1 MNQSESLDSSNSS
14 SSLLPIREKIA
25 YGIGSAN
32 DVWGNWL
39 FPAMVWTVF
48 NIYLKIDPAIIGLIL
63 LVNRLVDA
71 ISDPFFGWIS
81 DNTRSRFGRR
91 RPFILI
97 GSILSGLCF
106 MGMFWFIKEDWNNSK
121 NWYSNTYFWYLTVTS
136 GILITA
142 VSCFNMPY
150 QSLGA
155 ELTPDYNERTSV
167 FAFRGALQKI
177 FEIATFGAAAFV
189 TLECWN
195 GNILW
200 GAKIYS
206 ILIGILMMVVGLI
219 TFLGVKERYYDKVVE
234 SKQESTKI
242 IETLTGALKCP
253 PFRAQLAMAL
263 SYGIG
268 TSMLG
273 TLGYYITIYYVLQ
286 GDVTAGSQWTLYMG
300 FAGTVL
306 GFAGIPFFAAIAQKY
321 GKRTGMMVVQGV
333 SILVFATCW
342 FLYNPNNPWL
352 QLLAAGFIAFTSAAF
367 WMLYG
372 ALGAD
377 VVDYDE
383 LETGKR
389 REGAFSA
396 CGSYLMKIG
405 LAVGAFG
412 GGLVLKWTG
421 FKAELGAHQ
430 APETLTHMRIAFSVI
445 PIISLIIAFLF
456 LLSFGLTPEKSAK
469 IREELEKRRGAIE

>member
-1 MNQSESLDSSNSS
+1 MKTQEQDPKPPVSSK
-14 SSLLPIREKIA
+14 LPVREKIA

-39 FPAMVWTVF
+39 FPAMIWTVF
-48 NIYLKIDPAIIGLIL
+48 NIHLKIDPAIIGLIL

-71 ISDPFFGWIS
+71 VSDPVFGWLS

-91 RPFILI
+91 RPYIMV
-97 GSILSGLCF
+97 GSIFSGLCF
-106 MGMFWFIKEDWNNSK
+106 MGMFWFIQDDWGNSE
-121 NWYSNTYFWYLTVTS
+121 NWYDNTYFWYLTFAS
-136 GILITA
+136 GVLITA

-195 GNILW
+195 GDILW
-200 GAKIYS
+200 GAKIYA
-206 ILIGILMMVVGLI
+206 IIIGFLMMIVGLI
-219 TFLGVKERYYDKVVE
+219 TFLGVKEHYYEKVVK
-234 SKQESTKI
+234 SKQEATGI

-286 GDVTAGSQWTLYMG
+286 GNVADGAQWTLGMG

-306 GFAGIPFFAAIAQKY
+306 GFAGIPIFASIAQKY
-321 GKRTGMMVVQGV
+321 GKRKGMMAVQII
-333 SILVFATCW
+333 SIVVFAVCW
-342 FLYNPNNPWL
+342 FLYNPENPWL
-352 QLLAAGFIAFTSAAF
+352 QLLAAGLIAFTSAAF

-377 VVDYDE
+377 VIDYDE

-405 LAVGAFG
+405 LAIGAFG

-421 FKAELGAHQ
+421 FDAELGAAQ
-430 APETLTHMRIAFSVI
+430 APETLTNMRIAFSVI
-445 PIISLIIAFLF
+445 PITSLIVAFLF
-456 LLSFGLTPEKSAK
+456 LLSFGLTPKKSAE
-469 IREELEKRRGAIE
+469 IREALEKRRGTIK